1 MSKRREE
8 ELAFLQQ
15 LALRD
20 KPQRSPVFDSDKQ
33 YLLSLSWWRR
43 WKQFMAVVA
52 ASSSPMTIQPLQEGV
67 PPIDNFPL
75 LHSYSFSL
83 LHDCCVAVV
92 LQEDRKRAWLSL
104 ANSSSLKDE
113 KEEENEEQEQQQ
125 QEEDEVVIPYY
136 IQQLLNQKREE
147 FSKCE
152 LREKLVEY
160 VDYVWVSEST
170 WETLRRFVPFCF
182 GRICF
187 CCCLLWL
194 FLRWCGGGPTLQA
207 SIVSGGFFQGD
218 MLTLN
223 PWTLRYVLGEN
234 VTSRYEVPLHT
245 MVFSPQ
251 QPLHVIKQCICSRVF
266 YPPHHILFLAW
277 NKGGEPEWRNLDDHD
292 LRALTLQA
300 CESWIQPQQTL
311 FFLLFKRPDD
321 TRTINQITNALQT
334 RVIPMLREQP
344 NGHQLSFLSLAKEEE
359 SS

>member
-8 ELAFLQQ
+8 ALAFLQQ

-20 KPQRSPVFDSDKQ
+20 KPQRPPVFDSDKQ

-67 PPIDNFPL
+67 PPINNFPL

-92 LQEDRKRAWLSL
+92 LREDRKRTWLSL

-113 KEEENEEQEQQQ
+113 KEEENEEQAQEEEEDE
-125 QEEDEVVIPYY
+125 EEDEVVIPYY

-147 FSKCE
+147 FSKCG

-170 WETLRRFVPFCF
+170 WETLH
-182 GRICF
+182 
-187 CCCLLWL
+187 
-194 FLRWCGGGPTLQA
+194 RWCGGGPTLQA

-234 VTSRYEVPLHT
+234 VHAPRYEVPLHK

-300 CESWIQPQQTL
+300 CGSWIQPQQTL

-334 RVIPMLREQP
+334 RVIPLIREQP
-344 NGHQLSFLSLAKEEE
+344 NGHQLSFLSCSSSEEE
-359 SS
+359 LS